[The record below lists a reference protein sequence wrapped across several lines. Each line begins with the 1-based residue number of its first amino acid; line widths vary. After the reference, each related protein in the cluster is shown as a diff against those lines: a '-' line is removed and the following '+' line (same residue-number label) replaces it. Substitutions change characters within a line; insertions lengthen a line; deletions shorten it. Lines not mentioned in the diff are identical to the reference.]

1 MAAMTMREFPAVL
14 EELGHVRHFVVGVV
28 AGHPAADDVVLAVS
42 ELAANAV
49 EHSAAGRD
57 DNFEVRIAH
66 LPGAVRV
73 EVHDHGGAGEPRL
86 GRAGEEATRG
96 RGLFLVDHLSR
107 TWGISHLPDHTG
119 VWCEIGCTCADVPEL
134 ERAAA

>member
-1 MAAMTMREFPAVL
+1 MTAMKMREFPAML

-49 EHSAAGRD
+49 EHAAASRD
-57 DNFEVRIAH
+57 DNIEVWITH
-66 LPGAVRV
+66 LVGAVRV
-73 EVHDHGGAGEPRL
+73 EVHDHGGAGRPQL
-86 GRAGEEATRG
+86 GHAGEEATRG

-107 TWGISHLPDHTG
+107 DWGITHQPDHTG
-119 VWCEIGCTCADVPEL
+119 VWCEIGCTCTDSPALDQ
-134 ERAAA
+134 AA